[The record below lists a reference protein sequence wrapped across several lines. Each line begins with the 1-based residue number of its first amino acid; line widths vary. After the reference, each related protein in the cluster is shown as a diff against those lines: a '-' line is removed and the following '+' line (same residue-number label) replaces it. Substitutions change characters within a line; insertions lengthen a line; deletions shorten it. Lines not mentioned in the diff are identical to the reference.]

1 MPIYTGD
8 KLGFGVAPASGS
20 GGGGNEVGYST
31 SFDNI
36 SHAKRTEHI
45 WVVPKTARYNFEVWG
60 ADGGPGLAIN
70 GDNNN
75 GGIPR
80 YGRGGKVEASL
91 LLDAGTEIGICI
103 GDNGLFA
110 FAYTG
115 SNSGSFKNDGEGGWG
130 GFQTVSGKMSFADG
144 GNSNYNTRQYGGAH
158 SSQSS
163 YNYQRNY
170 RGGGGGGGTIVRVVT
185 SNENISSATDAQVL
199 IVAGGGGGAGARGND
214 HGNSNNQG
222 GSGGNANDK
231 MNETQWG
238 RRGYFAGDTTY
249 GWPSGNATA
258 AGSGNGSKGGDGG
271 NGHYAGGA
279 GGGGGI
285 GGGGAGATCSYCG
298 SSGGSGG
305 TQGSQGSKGSG
316 YDQSTGGG
324 ATSDGSCTVV
334 GPGGSSEPNSNGY
347 GGGGVM
353 VKDMLVLEEV
363 VVDLLGLLLFPLMIQ
378 RD

>member
-8 KLGFGVAPASGS
+8 KLGFGVAPASDS
-20 GGGGNEVGYST
+20 GGGANEVGYST
-31 SFDNI
+31 SFDNV
-36 SHAKRTEHI
+36 SHTKRLEHT

-60 ADGGPGLAIN
+60 ADGGMGIAAN
-70 GDNNN
+70 GDNQN

-80 YGRGGKVEASL
+80 YGRGGKVEVSL
-91 LLDAGTEIGICI
+91 LLDAGTEIGLCI
-103 GDNGLFA
+103 GDNGLPA
-110 FAYTG
+110 FAYTS
-115 SNSGSFKNDGEGGWG
+115 SNAGNFLNDGEGGWG
-130 GFQTVSGKMSFADG
+130 GFQTMSGKMSFADG

-163 YNYQRNY
+163 YSYQRNY
-170 RGGGGGGGTIVRVVT
+170 RGGGGGGGTIVRVIT

-199 IVAGGGGGAGARGND
+199 IVVGGGGGAGSRGQD

-231 MNETQWG
+231 YQETQWG
-238 RRGYFAGDTTY
+238 RRGYFAGDTSY
-249 GWPSGNATA
+249 GWPSGNASH

-271 NGHYAGGA
+271 NGYYAGGA

-324 ATSDGSCTVV
+324 ATSDGSLTVV
-334 GPGGSSEPNSNGY
+334 GPGGNNEPNSNGF
-347 GGGGVM
+347 GGGG
-353 VKDMLVLEEV
+353 
-363 VVDLLGLLLFPLMIQ
+363 GGG
-378 RD
+378 